1 MSLYDSLTYINADG
15 GIQARRAATGVYVYL
30 EPGSDIHRLAIDG
43 QWGAIEE
50 YTPPPPVIT
59 AEMVRAEADRRLSL
73 VSQGYGSKERETW
86 SEQLRQAKA
95 YQADSNSATA
105 LLDGIASGRGITRAA
120 MAQIIIDKAAI
131 FAASAGEILGRQAVI
146 LATDPL
152 PADYT
157 ADTHWIAS

>member
-1 MSLYDSLTYINADG
+1 MSIYDSLRYVNDIG
-15 GIQARRAATGVYVYL
+15 GIQARRASSGVSVYL
-30 EPGSDIHRLAIDG
+30 EPGTDIHRLAVDG
-43 QWGAIEE
+43 QFGPITE

-59 AEMVRAEADRRLSL
+59 EAMVRAEADRRLSV

-95 YQADSNSATA
+95 YQADSDSATP

-157 ADTHWIAS
+157 ADTHWSAS